1 MRDINRIDPIID
13 KLREVW
19 KQYPDLRLTQLMWVL
34 GKSNYTFF
42 YVEDDHI
49 NSKLD
54 RALLHKKLDD

>member
-1 MRDINRIDPIID
+1 MRDVERIDPIID

-19 KQYPDLRLTQLMWVL
+19 KQYPDLRLTQLMWIL
-34 GKSNYTFF
+34 GRSKYAFF

>member
-49 NSKLD
+49 EKKLD
-54 RALLHKKLDD
+54 RAILHKKLDE